1 MKDQAS
7 VKSFLKE
14 LFQNQQLAVLA
25 TREADGQPY
34 TSLMAFA
41 AIDDLRQILL
51 VTSRST
57 RKYANLSAEPRVSLL
72 IDSRSHRSADIHEAV
87 AATVLGEAEEVTRH
101 EDVFSLTPPQAAAIA
116 LPRCHMDISSTEL
129 IDRLIREKSVLVVP
143 GEHFGVDRHL
153 RASFGLPADYPHVAL
168 DRIRALIV
176 ELQA

>member
-1 MKDQAS
+1 MKDPAS
-7 VKSFLKE
+7 VKSVLKE

-87 AATVLGEAEEVTRH
+87 AVTVLGEAEEVTGA
-101 EDVFSLTPPQAAAIA
+101 EQ
-116 LPRCHMDISSTEL
+116 
-129 IDRLIREKSVLVVP
+129 DRLLAHYLAKHPHLEDFARSPSCALLCVRVESYYLVSRFQEVV
-143 GEHFGVDRHL
+143 EF
-153 RASFGLPADYPHVAL
+153 HV
-168 DRIRALIV
+168 RS
-176 ELQA
+176 